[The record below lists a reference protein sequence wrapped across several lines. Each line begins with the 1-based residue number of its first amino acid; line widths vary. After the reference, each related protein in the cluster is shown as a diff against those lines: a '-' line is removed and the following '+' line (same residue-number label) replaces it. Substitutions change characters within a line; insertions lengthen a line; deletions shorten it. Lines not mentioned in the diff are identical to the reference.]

1 MSRITIDG
9 LGIEYELFGP
19 EGAPAVAITPG
30 GRFSKDSPG
39 IRELAQAIAAG
50 GRRALI
56 WDRPNCGM
64 SDVSFSGSSE
74 SNEQGRI
81 LSELIGALDLGPTVL
96 AAGSGGSRVALIAAA
111 HAPDRV
117 SHLVLWWISGGP
129 IGLMQLAYY
138 YCCDAANLASIG
150 GMKAVA
156 NAPSWSEQVSR
167 NPRARE
173 TIEAQNVDTFIET
186 MQRWAYAYRPPEDS
200 PVPGMTPADFAKLN
214 MPVLI
219 MRNGQSDVSHTRAT
233 TDWVHRLIPHSQMID
248 PPWGDDEWNERMRA
262 VGAGKAAGLF
272 VNWPL
277 VAPEILAFSGSN
289 VNETDHPFGQAVNA

>member
-39 IRELAQAIAAG
+39 VRELAQALAAG

-56 WDRPNCGM
+56 WDRPNCGL
-64 SDVSFSGSSE
+64 SDVTFNGPSE
-74 SNEQGRI
+74 SQEQGRI

-111 HAPDRV
+111 HAPERI
-117 SHLVLWWISGGP
+117 SHMVLWWISGGA

-138 YCCDAANLASIG
+138 YCCDAANLASMG

-156 NAPSWSEQVSR
+156 DAPSWAEQVAR

-173 TIEAQNVDTFIET
+173 VIEAQDVEAFIET
-186 MQRWAYAYRPPEDS
+186 MQRWALAYRPPEDS
-200 PVPGMTPADFAKLN
+200 PVPGMAPADFAKLT

-219 MRNGQSDVSHTRAT
+219 MRNGQSDVSHPRAT
-233 TDWVHRLIPHSQMID
+233 TDWVHRLIPQSTLID
-248 PPWGDDEWNERMRA
+248 PPWEDQEWNDRSRA
-262 VGAGKAAGLF
+262 VRAAEAPGLF
-272 VNWPL
+272 VNWPK
-277 VAPEILAFSGSN
+277 VAPHILSFTGPKGG
-289 VNETDHPFGQAVNA
+289 D